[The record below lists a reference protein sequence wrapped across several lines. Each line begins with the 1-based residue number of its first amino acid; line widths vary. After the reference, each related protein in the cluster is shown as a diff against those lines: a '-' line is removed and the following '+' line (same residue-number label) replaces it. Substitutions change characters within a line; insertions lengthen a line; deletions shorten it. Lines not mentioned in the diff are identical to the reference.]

1 MEHLTDHLFLK
12 YFLISGVLMAII
24 AHHKYDKISKEEES
38 PILSYFLER
47 IGLFGFVL
55 INFLFGFINLIPYAI
70 INLWNYYLDRKI
82 IKYKKMIADNKMR
95 MEKLKNIISETDMEA
110 FENEA
115 EIDAFNDEIQNKA
128 AEIKNKSAEIEKL
141 LAKNK

>member
-12 YFLISGVLMAII
+12 YFLTSGVLIAII
-24 AHHKYDKISKEEES
+24 SHHKYDKISKEEES
-38 PILSYFLER
+38 LSYFLER
-47 IGLFGFVL
+47 VGLFGFVL

-82 IKYKKMIADNKMR
+82 IKYKKMIADNEMR
-95 MEKLKNIISETDMEA
+95 MEKLKNIISETDMKA

-128 AEIKNKSAEIEKL
+128 AEIKNKSTEIEKL